1 MLFTNPA
8 GAPELGCNDCGCRW
22 FDRLNNECY
31 ECGWE
36 VPANEIAAFEKALE
50 DHYKKTGNGP

>member
-8 GAPELGCNDCGCRW
+8 GAPELGCNECGCRW
-22 FDRLNNECY
+22 FDRIKNECY

-36 VPANEIAAFEKALE
+36 VPKDEIKAFADALE
-50 DHYKKTGNGP
+50 EYYKKTGNPP